1 MKRSLSLTAACSA
14 AAVVVIAGC
23 SATVAGSPQAL
34 SADTVATS
42 TPTTPAATT
51 SLPAVTRTIF
61 PTSTPTTATPPDGV
75 LGTTCEAFVDL
86 SEQEPQRVSHEIA
99 VALGRSDL
107 ANNPHFDLV
116 ARAGCLMH
124 PTQLVK
130 DTWAFD

>member
-14 AAVVVIAGC
+14 AAVVVMAGC

-34 SADTVATS
+34 SADTVATLM
-42 TPTTPAATT
+42 PTTPAATA
-51 SLPAVTRTIF
+51 SLPAVTRTITP
-61 PTSTPTTATPPDGV
+61 PTPSTTERPPDGV

-86 SEQEPQRVSHEIA
+86 SEQEQQQVSHEIA

-107 ANNPHFDLV
+107 ANNPNFDLV